1 MYICNMERY
10 EFIILSKLPTLNEYI
25 AIERGSKFYAAKMK
39 AEFTD
44 LCAKYFLVCPKMPKQ
59 LYDVDIYWTVENE
72 KTDADNI
79 FFGAKFIL
87 DGAKRSGRL
96 ADDNRKNIRHIH
108 NYIETGKSYE
118 VRVIFKPVKQ

>member
-1 MYICNMERY
+1 MEQF
-10 EFIILSKLPTLNEYI
+10 EFIILSKLPTLNDYI
-25 AIERGSKFYAAKMK
+25 NIERGNKFYAAKMK

-44 LCAKYFLVCPKMPKQ
+44 FCAKYFLVCPKMPKQ
-59 LYDVDIYWTVENE
+59 LYDVEIFWTVENN
-72 KTDADNI
+72 KNDADNI
-79 FFGAKFIL
+79 FFGVKFIL